1 MSKELCFFICLLKRD
16 RMIYDNIGL
25 VPFVFRKY
33 FKNTCEMGMMED
45 LIQIGYLGL
54 ITAVDKFDESRGVKF
69 SAFASLVIRQQ
80 MIRGIKSLKY
90 ALGTRHQKDP
100 EIREYNALPLS
111 HFDTFDKH
119 GEPVNVVENNYYGD
133 EDVKLNDEVTRT
145 YILYKSSLDERD
157 QAILDGLEKDM
168 KQSDIAKALGMPQR
182 TISYRK
188 LKMQKELKALLY

>member
-1 MSKELCFFICLLKRD
+1 MSKELCFFIYLLKRD

-25 VPFVFRKY
+25 VPFIYKSY
-33 FKNTCEMGMMED
+33 FKNTSDPDLMAD

-54 ITAVDKFDESRGVKF
+54 ITAVDKFDESRNVKF

-80 MIRGIKSLKY
+80 MIRGIKSMTY
-90 ALGTRHQKDP
+90 ALGYRFTP
-100 EIREYNALPLS
+100 GVEIREHNALPLS
-111 HFDTFDKH
+111 YFETFDKH

-157 QAILDGLEKDM
+157 QAILDRLEKNMIQRDIAKELDM
-168 KQSDIAKALGMPQR
+168 KQR
-182 TISYRK
+182 TVSYRK
-188 LKMQKELKALLY
+188 SKMQRELKALLY

>member
-1 MSKELCFFICLLKRD
+1 MSKELCFFVYLLKRD
-16 RMIYDNIGL
+16 KMIYDNIGL
-25 VPFVFRKY
+25 VPFIYKSY
-33 FKNTCEMGMMED
+33 FKNTSGPDLMAD

-80 MIRGIKSLKY
+80 MIRGIKSMTY
-90 ALGTRHQKDP
+90 ALGYRFTP
-100 EIREYNALPLS
+100 GVEIREHNALPLS

-168 KQSDIAKALGMPQR
+168 KQSDIAKALDMPQR
-182 TISYRK
+182 TVSYRK
-188 LKMQKELKALLY
+188 SKMQRELKALLY

>member
-1 MSKELCFFICLLKRD
+1 MSKELCFFIYLLKRD

-25 VPFVFRKY
+25 VPFVYRKY
-33 FKNTCEMGMMED
+33 FKYTCDVEMED

-54 ITAVDKFDESRGVKF
+54 ITAVDKFDESRNVKF

-90 ALGTRHQKDP
+90 ALGYRHQQDT

-157 QAILDGLEKDM
+157 QAILDGLERDM
-168 KQSDIAKALGMPQR
+168 KQGDIAKALDMPQR
-182 TISYRK
+182 TVSYRK

>member
-1 MSKELCFFICLLKRD
+1 MSKELCFFIYLLKRD

-33 FKNTCEMGMMED
+33 FKNTCEIGMMED

-80 MIRGIKSLKY
+80 MIRGIKSMTY
-90 ALGTRHQKDP
+90 ALGYRFTPGVK
-100 EIREYNALPLS
+100 IREHNALPLS
-111 HFDTFDKH
+111 YFETFDKH

-157 QAILDGLEKDM
+157 QAILDRLEKNMIQRDIAKELDM
-168 KQSDIAKALGMPQR
+168 KQR
-182 TISYRK
+182 TVSYRK
-188 LKMQKELKALLY
+188 SKMQRELKALLY

>member
-1 MSKELCFFICLLKRD
+1 MSKELCFFIYLLKRD